1 MIFKNIRIGTLSL
14 IAFLWLTTSTAQS
27 RRSILENNA
36 IDTLLSKFP
45 AQSSD
50 DLTPAMLTMSKLSQP
65 ALIKLVGK
73 LETEDKLSKTK
84 AEYAIAALSEY
95 VSRQGKE
102 SPRKVAVGAYS
113 KSLAKITDQQIQS
126 FLISQFELIGKDD
139 CVPFLTPYLN
149 DQFLSDPAVRALVK
163 INSLASKAALYKA
176 LPESTGSSRLAS
188 VKALGDLKY
197 KPAVADINSL
207 VGSNDPGLSKMAFYA
222 LSYIADPS
230 SEPIFNAAVS
240 KIGYK
245 YDNDNVVASYL
256 VYADQLLKSGN
267 LKLAGEIGRKI
278 IAGSKSPD
286 LVATRTTALKLL
298 IDLNAK
304 NVDTYLPEA
313 ATDPSLEYFASA
325 VKFATPHLSA
335 DAKSLWTSKLEAA
348 QIAKGNYSPEQRLL
362 LLRELF
368 KRSKST
374 DAQINVLKLAEE
386 IRIFNTIAF
395 ASQYLDDPSLQQ
407 QAANTVIEVALFGN
421 FSGDFVKKMLN
432 KALTVLNAKQIADNK
447 SRVENYINSM
457 KQQQGF
463 IPLFNGKDL
472 TGWKGLVADP
482 IKRSKM
488 DAKTLEAEQI
498 KADAEMRDSWTVK
511 DGELLFT
518 SHGNNLATVK
528 KYGDFEMLV
537 DWKIID
543 DKKGEGDAGIY
554 LRGTPQVQ
562 MWDNSR
568 TNVGAQVGSGGLY
581 NNQVNPSKPLKV
593 ADNPLDHWNTF
604 RIIMKGDRVTVY
616 LNGELVTDNVILEN
630 YWDKNQAIFPVEQI
644 ELQAHGSPVAY
655 RDIYIKES
663 PAIKPFELSAK
674 EKRSDFKILF
684 DGTNMFSWMG
694 NTADYI
700 SEDGNLSVSPKPGK
714 GSGGNLYTKEEFSD
728 FVFRFEFQLT
738 PGANNG
744 LGIRTPLEGDAAY
757 VGMELQILDNEAPMY
772 KDLHV
777 YQYHGSVYGTL
788 PAKRGFLK
796 PVGEWNYQEVT
807 VKGPKIKVVLNG
819 KVILD
824 GDISDARKNGAAD
837 KQQHPGLLR
846 DKGHIAFLG
855 HGSPLK
861 FRNIRI
867 KDLSK
872 PNIK

>member
-1 MIFKNIRIGTLSL
+1 MIFNKIRIGTLSL
-14 IAFLWLTTSTAQS
+14 VAFFWLATSNAQS
-27 RRSILENNA
+27 RRLTLENNT

-45 AQSSD
+45 AKSSE
-50 DLTPAMLTMSKLSQP
+50 DLTSATLTMTKMTQPVLIRLVSKLES
-65 ALIKLVGK
+65 
-73 LETEDKLSKTK
+73 EDRTNKTK
-84 AEYAIAALSEY
+84 AEYAIAALSEH

-102 SPRKVAVGAYS
+102 SSRKVAVGAYS
-113 KSLAKITDQQIQS
+113 KSLVKITDPQIQS

-139 CVPFLTPYLN
+139 SVPFLLPYLS
-149 DQFLSDPAVRALVK
+149 DQFLADPAVRALVK
-163 INSLASKAALYKA
+163 INSSASKAALFKA
-176 LPESTGSSRLAS
+176 LPESSGPSRLAI

-197 KPAVADINSL
+197 KPAANEINSL
-207 VGSNDPGLSKMAFYA
+207 VDTNDPALSKMVFYA
-222 LSYIADPS
+222 SSYIADPS
-230 SEPIFNAAVS
+230 SEPLFSAAANKV
-240 KIGYK
+240 GYK
-245 YDNDNVVASYL
+245 YDNTNVVASYL
-256 VYADQLLKSGN
+256 IYGDQLLKSGN

-278 IAGSKSPD
+278 IAGSRSAD
-286 LVATRTTALKLL
+286 LVATRSTALKLL

-313 ATDPSLEYFASA
+313 AIDPSLEYFAAA

-335 DAKSLWTSKLEAA
+335 DAKSMWTSKLELA
-348 QIAKGNYSPEQRLL
+348 QIAKGDHLPEQRLL

-368 KRSKST
+368 ARSKDTES
-374 DAQINVLKLAEE
+374 QISILKLAEE
-386 IRIFNTIAF
+386 IQIFNTIGF
-395 ASQYLDDPSLQQ
+395 ASNYLDNPSLQQ
-407 QAANTVIEVALFGN
+407 QAASTVIAVALSGN
-421 FSGDFVKKMLN
+421 YSGDFVKGTLT
-432 KALTVLNAKQIADNK
+432 KALTVLNTKQITDNK
-447 SRVENYINSM
+447 SRVENYINAM
-457 KQQQGF
+457 KQEQGF
-463 IPLFNGKDL
+463 VPLFNGKDL
-472 TGWKGLVADP
+472 KGWKGLVADP

-488 DAKTLEAEQI
+488 DAKTLEAAQV
-498 KADAEMRDSWTVK
+498 KADAEMRNSWTVK

-528 KYGDFEMLV
+528 KYSDFEMLV

-562 MWDNSR
+562 MWDNAR

-604 RIIMKGDRVTVY
+604 RIVMKGDRVTVY

-655 RDIYIKES
+655 RDIYIKEL
-663 PAIKPFELSAK
+663 PAIKPFELTAK
-674 EKRSDFKILF
+674 EKRSGFKVLF

-694 NTADYI
+694 NTADYS
-700 SEDGNLSVSPKPGK
+700 SEDGNLSVNPKPGK

-738 PGANNG
+738 SGANNG

-788 PAKRGFLK
+788 PAKRGYLK

-824 GDISDARKNGAAD
+824 GDISEARKNGAAD
-837 KQQHPGLLR
+837 KQLHPGLLSE
-846 DKGHIAFLG
+846 KGHIAFLG